1 MKRLLRSTCVESTST
16 IQYCGKYGS
25 SRTMMDGYYSGCYAC
40 RAQCFASF
48 RLSPLDLVAAMTDSI
63 LCLCAGRFNG
73 SQDSTLQVT
82 VLGARRAL
90 RMRGHEERS
99 FSSSGCLSVRP
110 FVRYRRRR
118 SGLAAEMVD
127 MNLSVNRN
135 SATTTQPYHRE
146 RPQRHARRALRYL
159 LPLPYTSHSIQGRK
173 YQVVV
178 GAELLPCITHKHS

>member
-1 MKRLLRSTCVESTST
+1 MDIILAATLVVHNALLRSVS
-16 IQYCGKYGS
+16 
-25 SRTMMDGYYSGCYAC
+25 
-40 RAQCFASF
+40 
-48 RLSPLDLVAAMTDSI
+48 LLDLVVVVAAMTDSI

-118 SGLAAEMVD
+118 SGLAD
-127 MNLSVNRN
+127 C
-135 SATTTQPYHRE
+135 
-146 RPQRHARRALRYL
+146 
-159 LPLPYTSHSIQGRK
+159 GD
-173 YQVVV
+173 
-178 GAELLPCITHKHS
+178 G